1 MLCFVIPEQGHFM
14 FEAFYYFWGE
24 RRVVRNL
31 ILGLL
36 AAGNVEKLRRTPIYV
51 SAVKRKEK
59 QWALCERE
67 FAEILFF
74 DGDFGSSCMLYIIII
89 DG

>member
-1 MLCFVIPEQGHFM
+1 
-14 FEAFYYFWGE
+14 
-24 RRVVRNL
+24 VVRTL

-36 AAGNVEKLRRTPIYV
+36 AVGNVEKLSRTPIYA
-51 SAVKRKEK
+51 STVKRKEK
-59 QWALCERE
+59 HGALRERE

-74 DGDFGSSCMLYIIII
+74 DGDFDSSCMLYIIIL